1 MRNILSGLLGGRDE
15 EEQSAIRPVHRDAA
29 DSGGL
34 LHDLGGGVLLYEDV
48 FVLGNIAYGRRQP
61 PLSLSLERSAE
72 TSYSEIPSQFDGWD
86 GARSFAGAV
95 PQEHEVFRHCTASMR
110 ATLRQM
116 AHVMRSDSAAA
127 SKSAIATK
135 SAASTNSVTSTKSS
149 NPSILLTGPTGCGKT
164 TLAKTFCYL
173 ANEPCVEITFSGDTA
188 LSDFYQ
194 SVEVVTQ
201 AGSQAH
207 STATVLGP
215 AVDAMLTG
223 KKLLLNEV
231 NIIPQDLLSVFT
243 QALDA
248 RQVVLSGSEW
258 GNVTVPVHPQFGVI
272 ATANPNYTGTLEIGV
287 TWERR
292 FGHGTGNVAMD
303 FLPPAEEAEAIH
315 HELRRVAVLERI
327 EAMPP
332 LEACT
337 AVAAAAAELRSHTE
351 LGGLMRDR
359 VSTRSLVH
367 WLSVCSLTGFP
378 LTAVAVEAILTLA
391 PPEARQ
397 EAAELVE
404 KMLSAVAWPA
414 RTHRRVSGVLLPEI
428 TVPEESVVALASV
441 AQTPLPM
448 AIGEEAERRTGG
460 LENEVYQP
468 LESDSP
474 GKPPALARYECALP
488 DGTRLQLQEPLYTW
502 AGSSMALGLRLRAWD
517 ANGFEITD
525 PVRLESFEAAL
536 GAEFGITVPRPIG
549 NMPSGDVALPC
560 FTRSSWSALRLLEAA
575 LVLDRPV
582 YIKGPPG
589 SGKSALVRTL
599 ARLRQLP
606 LVELTFTG
614 ETSKHD
620 LLVSRRLST
629 GETQWTVQ
637 AFLEAVIKGYLVL
650 INDYNLAYSDV
661 HSLLN
666 SLFDKGRR
674 LTLPDGRTVTAHPRF
689 RLVATGQPEGPGVK
703 PLNEGV
709 ENRFGA
715 ILELAYPSSGEELAV
730 LRSVGQ
736 SLPVPVL
743 RSLVDFV
750 GQCRRWSAGA
760 VPADLEQEAIWQDA
774 VSPEL
779 IAAVAAAG
787 NWSTAELVGV
797 VQGVDDAGVLVER
810 FQEGVLSAATPAAR
824 RVLEA
829 LLLQYN
835 VTVA

>member
-1 MRNILSGLLGGRDE
+1 MRNILSGLLGSRDE
-15 EEQSAIRPVHRDAA
+15 EEIAPTVRSAQRDPA
-29 DSGGL
+29 DSGRP
-34 LHDLGGGVLLYEDV
+34 LHDLGGGVLLYEDA
-48 FVLGNIAYGRRQP
+48 FVLGGETYRRRTP
-61 PLSLSLERSAE
+61 PRALDLERTEDSAHG
-72 TSYSEIPSQFDGWD
+72 EIPSQFDGWD
-86 GARSFAGAV
+86 GARSFASAV
-95 PQEHEVFRHCTASMR
+95 PRQHEVFRHCTASMT

-116 AHVMRSDSAAA
+116 AHVMSTDSASL
-127 SKSAIATK
+127 SKA
-135 SAASTNSVTSTKSS
+135 TSTKQT

-164 TLAKTFCYL
+164 TLAKTFCFL

-207 STATVLGP
+207 STATLLGP

-303 FLPPAEEAEAIH
+303 FLPPAEEAEAVF
-315 HELRRVAVLERI
+315 HELQRVAVLAHVD
-327 EAMPP
+327 AMPP
-332 LEACT
+332 QEACA
-337 AVAAAAAELRSHTE
+337 AVAAAAAELRSHPE
-351 LGGLMRDR
+351 VGGIMRDR

-367 WLSVCSLTGFP
+367 WLSVCSLTGFS
-378 LTAVAVEAILTLA
+378 LAAVARDAILTLA

-397 EAAELVE
+397 EAAEIVE
-404 KMLSAVAWPA
+404 KSLRNVSWPA
-414 RTHRRVSGVLLPEI
+414 RTRRRVSGVLLPEI
-428 TVPEESVVALASV
+428 TVPEESVVPLASISH
-441 AQTPLPM
+441 ASLPLTQGG
-448 AIGEEAERRTGG
+448 ATESRAGG

-468 LESDSP
+468 LADDAP
-474 GKPPALARYECALP
+474 GAQPALARYECTLP
-488 DGTRLQLQEPLYTW
+488 DGTRLLLREPLYSW
-502 AGSSMALGLRLRAWD
+502 AGNPMALGLRLQAWD
-517 ANGFEITD
+517 ANEFEITD
-525 PVRLESFEAAL
+525 PARLDELEATL

-549 NMPSGDVALPC
+549 NLPAADVALPC
-560 FTRSSWSALRLLEAA
+560 VTRSSWAALRLLEAA

-589 SGKSALVRTL
+589 SGKSALVRSL
-599 ARLRQLP
+599 ARLRQAP
-606 LVELTFTG
+606 LVELSFTG

-620 LLVSRRLST
+620 LLVSRRLRT

-637 AFLEAVIKGYLVL
+637 AFLEAIIKGYMVLV
-650 INDYNLAYSDV
+650 NDYNLAYSDV

-674 LTLPDGRTVTAHPRF
+674 LTLPDGRTVTAHPQF

-715 ILELAYPSSGEELAV
+715 ILELAYPAAGEELAI
-730 LRSVGQ
+730 LRSVGR

-743 RSLVDFV
+743 RSVVDFV
-750 GQCRRWSAGA
+750 GQCRRWAAGA

-787 NWSTAELVGV
+787 NWSTAELVAIARNA
-797 VQGVDDAGVLVER
+797 DDGAVLVGR
-810 FQEGVLSAATPAAR
+810 FQEGVLSAATPTAR

-835 VTVA
+835 VTVD

>member
-1 MRNILSGLLGGRDE
+1 M
-15 EEQSAIRPVHRDAA
+15 
-29 DSGGL
+29 
-34 LHDLGGGVLLYEDV
+34 
-48 FVLGNIAYGRRQP
+48 
-61 PLSLSLERSAE
+61 
-72 TSYSEIPSQFDGWD
+72 T
-86 GARSFAGAV
+86 
-95 PQEHEVFRHCTASMR
+95 

-116 AHVMRSDSAAA
+116 AHAMRGGGAPTAQETAGAAWPPTPAAA
-127 SKSAIATK
+127 Q
-135 SAASTNSVTSTKSS
+135 ASTAANASL
-149 NPSILLTGPTGCGKT
+149 LLTGPTGCGKT

-201 AGSQAH
+201 ADSQTH

-272 ATANPNYTGTLEIGV
+272 ATANPDYTGTLEIGA

-292 FGHGTGNVAMD
+292 FGHGTGNIAME
-303 FLPPAEEAEAIH
+303 FLPPAEEAEAVF
-315 HELRRVAVLERI
+315 HELQRVAALERA
-327 EAMPP
+327 EVMPP

-337 AVAAAAAELRSHTE
+337 AVAAAAAELRSHPE
-351 LGGLMRDR
+351 LGGVMRDR
-359 VSTRSLVH
+359 ISTRSLVH
-367 WLSVCSLTGFP
+367 WLSVCALTGFS
-378 LTAVAVEAILTLA
+378 LAAVARDAFLTMA

-397 EAAELVE
+397 EAAALVE
-404 KMLSAVAWPA
+404 KSLGMIAWPA
-414 RTHRRVSGVLLPEI
+414 RTHRRVSGFLLPEI
-428 TVPEESVVALASV
+428 TVPEESVVGLANIDS
-441 AQTPLPM
+441 AELPLT
-448 AIGEEAERRTGG
+448 ADEGAGAAGG
-460 LENEVYQP
+460 LEQEVYQP
-468 LESDSP
+468 LTDA
-474 GKPPALARYECALP
+474 GRGRQPALARYACTLP
-488 DGTRLQLQEPLYTW
+488 DGTRVQLQEPLFTW
-502 AGSSMALGLRLRAWD
+502 GGSPLALGLRLRAWD
-517 ANGFEITD
+517 TNGFEIAD
-525 PVRLESFEAAL
+525 PERLEALEETLSAAY
-536 GAEFGITVPRPIG
+536 GITVPKPIG
-549 NMPSGDVALPC
+549 NVPGSDVALPC
-560 FTRSSWSALRLLEAA
+560 VTRSSWAALRVLEAA

-599 ARLRQLP
+599 ARLRRLP

-629 GETQWTVQ
+629 GETQWAVQ

-650 INDYNLAYSDV
+650 VNDYNLAYSDV

-674 LTLPDGRTVTAHPRF
+674 LTLPDGRTVTAHPGF

-715 ILELAYPSSGEELAV
+715 ILELAYPSPGEELAV
-730 LRSVGQ
+730 LRSVGRG
-736 SLPVPVL
+736 VPAPLL
-743 RSLVDFV
+743 RAAVDFV

-760 VPADLEQEAIWQDA
+760 VPEDLQQEAIWQDA

-787 NWSTAELVGV
+787 NWSTAELVAV
-797 VQGVDDAGVLVER
+797 ARTAQDAADFLTR

-824 RVLEA
+824 RILEA

-835 VTVA
+835 VTVEQA

>member
-1 MRNILSGLLGGRDE
+1 MRNILSGLLGSRSE
-15 EEQSAIRPVHRDAA
+15 EEARTATRARQRDAGDFGA
-29 DSGGL
+29 L
-34 LHDLGGGVLLYEDV
+34 LGDLGGGVLLYEDA
-48 FVLGNIAYGRRQP
+48 FVLGSDAYRRRQP
-61 PLSLSLERSAE
+61 PLALALERGDE
-72 TSYSEIPSQFDGWD
+72 TAYREIQSQFDGWD

-95 PQEHEVFRHCTASMR
+95 PRAREVFRHCTPRMT

-116 AHVMRSDSAAA
+116 AHVLGGASAA
-127 SKSAIATK
+127 
-135 SAASTNSVTSTKSS
+135 
-149 NPSILLTGPTGCGKT
+149 NPSLLLTGPTGCGKT
-164 TLAKTFCYL
+164 TLAKTFCHL

-292 FGHGTGNVAMD
+292 FGRGTGNVALD
-303 FLPPAEEAEAIH
+303 FLPPEEEAEAVY
-315 HELRRVAVLERI
+315 HELRRVAALAQVG
-327 EAMPP
+327 APP
-332 LEACT
+332 PMEACT
-337 AVAAAAAELRSHTE
+337 AAAAVAAELRSHPE
-351 LGGLMRDR
+351 LGGIMRDR
-359 VSTRSLVH
+359 ISTRSLVH
-367 WLSVCSLTGFP
+367 WLSVCGLTGFAMA
-378 LTAVAVEAILTLA
+378 AVARDAILTLA
-391 PPEARQ
+391 PPEARE
-397 EAAELVE
+397 EAAALVG
-404 KMLSAVAWPA
+404 KLLRTVGWPA
-414 RTHRRVSGVLLPEI
+414 RTQRRVSGVLLPEI
-428 TVPEESVVALASV
+428 TVPEESVVALSSLAPAPTPF
-441 AQTPLPM
+441 AQD
-448 AIGEEAERRTGG
+448 EESAQRAGG
-460 LENEVYQP
+460 LEQEVYQP
-468 LESDSP
+468 LDGAES
-474 GKPPALARYECALP
+474 GGQPALARYQCVLP
-488 DGTRLQLQEPLYTW
+488 DGTRLRLEEPLYTW
-502 AGSSMALGLRLRAWD
+502 AGNPMALGLRLRAWD
-517 ANGFEITD
+517 PNGFEIAD
-525 PVRLESFEAAL
+525 PARLEALEAVL
-536 GAEFGITVPRPIG
+536 GAEYGLTVPRPIG
-549 NMPSGDVALPC
+549 NVPAADVALPC
-560 FTRSSWSALRLLEAA
+560 LTRSGWTALRLLEAA
-575 LVLDRPV
+575 LALDRPV
-582 YIKGPPG
+582 YVKGPPG

-599 ARLRQLP
+599 ARLRQIP
-606 LVELTFTG
+606 LVELSFTG

-620 LLVSRRLST
+620 LLVSRRLRT

-637 AFLEAVIKGYLVL
+637 AFLEAVLKGYLVL
-650 INDYNLAYSDV
+650 VNDYNLAYSDV

-674 LTLPDGRTVTAHPRF
+674 ITLPDGRTVTAHPGF

-715 ILELAYPSSGEELAV
+715 ILELAYPSSGEELAI
-730 LRSVGQ
+730 LRSVGRG
-736 SLPVPVL
+736 LPAPTL
-743 RSLVDFV
+743 RAVVDFV
-750 GQCRRWSAGA
+750 GQCRRWAAGA
-760 VPADLEQEAIWQDA
+760 APEDLAQETLWQDA

-787 NWSTAELVGV
+787 NWSTAELVALAREAEDGAAV
-797 VQGVDDAGVLVER
+797 VER
-810 FQEGVLSAATPAAR
+810 FQEGVLSAASPAAR
-824 RVLEA
+824 RILEA

-835 VTVA
+835 VTVE

>member
-1 MRNILSGLLGGRDE
+1 MRNILSGLLGSRDE
-15 EEQSAIRPVHRDAA
+15 EGVAPAVRPARRDPA
-29 DSGGL
+29 DSGRL
-34 LHDLGGGVLLYEDV
+34 LHDLGGGVLLYEDA
-48 FVLGNIAYGRRQP
+48 FVLGGATYRRRQP
-61 PLSLSLERSAE
+61 PLALDLERSEE
-72 TSYSEIPSQFDGWD
+72 TAHSEIASQFDGWD
-86 GARSFAGAV
+86 GARSFASAI
-95 PQEHEVFRHCTASMR
+95 PQEHEVFQHCTPRMA
-110 ATLRQM
+110 ATLSQM
-116 AHVMRSDSAAA
+116 AHVLRADSA
-127 SKSAIATK
+127 
-135 SAASTNSVTSTKSS
+135 NS
-149 NPSILLTGPTGCGKT
+149 SILLTGPTGCGKT
-164 TLAKTFCYL
+164 TLAKTFCFL
-173 ANEPCVEITFSGDTA
+173 AGEPCVEITFSGDTA

-194 SVEVVTQ
+194 SVEVVTPD
-201 AGSQAH
+201 GSQAH

-303 FLPPAEEAEAIH
+303 FLPPAEEAEAVY
-315 HELRRVAVLERI
+315 HELQRVPVLKRI

-332 LEACT
+332 MEACT
-337 AVAAAAAELRSHTE
+337 AVATAAAELRSHAE
-351 LGGLMRDR
+351 LGGIMRDR

-367 WLSVCSLTGFP
+367 WLSVCSLTGFS
-378 LTAVAVEAILTLA
+378 LASVARDAILTLA

-397 EAAELVE
+397 EAGELVE
-404 KMLSAVAWPA
+404 KLLRGVTWPA
-414 RTHRRVSGVLLPEI
+414 RTHRRVSGVLLPEV

-441 AQTPLPM
+441 TQAHLPLAQN
-448 AIGEEAERRTGG
+448 AEDAYGTGG

-468 LESDSP
+468 LDGDAS
-474 GKPPALARYECALP
+474 GRQPALARYQCTLP

-502 AGSSMALGLRLRAWD
+502 AGNAMALGLRLRAWEP
-517 ANGFEITD
+517 NGVEISD
-525 PVRLESFEAAL
+525 PDRLQEFEAVL
-536 GAEFGITVPRPIG
+536 GAEYGITVPRPIG
-549 NMPSGDVALPC
+549 NIPGGDVALPC

-582 YIKGPPG
+582 YLKGPSG

-599 ARLRQLP
+599 ARQRQLP
-606 LVELTFTG
+606 LVELSFTG

-620 LLVSRRLST
+620 LLVSRRLRT

-650 INDYNLAYSDV
+650 VNDYNLAYSDV

-715 ILELAYPSSGEELAV
+715 ILELTYPSSGEELAI
-730 LRSVGQ
+730 LRSVGRG
-736 SLPVPVL
+736 LPDPAL
-743 RSLVDFV
+743 RAIVDFV
-750 GQCRRWSAGA
+750 GQCRRWAAGA

-787 NWSTAELVGV
+787 NWSTAELVAV
-797 VQGVDDAGVLVER
+797 AQGADDADTLVER
-810 FQEGVLSAATPAAR
+810 FQEGVLSAAGPAAR
-824 RVLEA
+824 RILEV
-829 LLLQYN
+829 LLLQYS
-835 VTVA
+835 VTTE

>member
-1 MRNILSGLLGGRDE
+1 MLVPRVDGAQASASRWKGKYGRMRNILSGLLGSRH
-15 EEQSAIRPVHRDAA
+15 EEQEQPAVGPVQRDRAG
-29 DSGGL
+29 SGKL
-34 LHDLGGGVLLYEDV
+34 LHDLGGGVLLYEHA
-48 FVLGNIAYGRRQP
+48 FALGEVSFQRRQP
-61 PLSLSLERSAE
+61 PLSLDLEHSEA
-72 TSYSEIPSQFDGWD
+72 TTHSEIPSQFDGWD
-86 GARSFAGAV
+86 GARTFGGAI
-95 PQEHEVFRHCTASMR
+95 PREHEVFRHCTPRMT

-116 AHVMRSDSAAA
+116 AHVMRGNAA
-127 SKSAIATK
+127 
-135 SAASTNSVTSTKSS
+135 NS
-149 NPSILLTGPTGCGKT
+149 SILLTGPTGCGKT
-164 TLAKTFCYL
+164 TLAKTFCFL
-173 ANEPCVEITFSGDTA
+173 AGEPCVEITFSGDTA

-194 SVEVVTQ
+194 SVEVVTPD
-201 AGSQAH
+201 GSLAH

-303 FLPPAEEAEAIH
+303 FLPPEEEAEAVF
-315 HELRRVAVLERI
+315 HELRRVPVLERV

-332 LEACT
+332 MEACT
-337 AVAAAAAELRSHTE
+337 AVAAVAAELRSHPE
-351 LGGLMRDR
+351 IGGIMRDR

-367 WLSVCSLTGFP
+367 WLSVCSLTGFS
-378 LTAVAVEAILTLA
+378 LAAVAMDAILTLA
-391 PPEARQ
+391 PPEARV
-397 EAAELVE
+397 EAGELVA
-404 KMLSAVAWPA
+404 KVLRAVTWPA

-428 TVPEESVVALASV
+428 TVPEQSVVALGSV
-441 AQTPLPM
+441 AQTHLPL
-448 AIGEEAERRTGG
+448 ALGEETVSRTGG

-468 LESDSP
+468 LETDSS
-474 GKPPALARYECALP
+474 GRQPALTRYQCTLP
-488 DGTRLQLQEPLYTW
+488 DGTQLQLQEPLYTW
-502 AGSSMALGLRLRAWD
+502 AGSPMALGLRLRAWD
-517 ANGFEITD
+517 ASGLEISD
-525 PVRLESFEAAL
+525 VARLEELETAL
-536 GAEFGITVPRPIG
+536 RAQYGITVPRPIG
-549 NMPSGDVALPC
+549 NIPAGDVVLPC
-560 FTRSSWSALRLLEAA
+560 VTRSSWSALRLLEAA

-599 ARLRQLP
+599 ARQRQLP

-620 LLVSRRLST
+620 LLVSRRLRT

-650 INDYNLAYSDV
+650 VNDYNLAYSDV

-674 LTLPDGRTVTAHPRF
+674 LTLPDGRTVTAHPGF

-715 ILELAYPSSGEELAV
+715 ILELTYPSSGEELAV
-730 LRSVGQ
+730 LRSVGRG
-736 SLPVPVL
+736 LPDPTL
-743 RSLVDFV
+743 RAVVDFV
-750 GQCRRWSAGA
+750 GQCRRWAAGA

-787 NWSTAELVGV
+787 NWSTAELVAV
-797 VQGVDDAGVLVER
+797 VRNADDAGVLVER

-829 LLLQYN
+829 LLLQFS
-835 VTVA
+835 VAIE

>member
-1 MRNILSGLLGGRDE
+1 MRNILSGLLGGRQE
-15 EEQSAIRPVHRDAA
+15 EDGRSPVPPARPDAGAAGRDA
-29 DSGGL
+29 GRGQL
-34 LHDLGGGVLLYEDV
+34 LADLGGGVKLYEGA
-48 FVLGNIAYGRRQP
+48 FALGAETYARRLP
-61 PLSLSLERSAE
+61 PRSLSLERRE
-72 TSYSEIPSQFDGWD
+72 GTEHGDVPSQFDGWD
-86 GARSFAGAV
+86 GIRSFANTI
-95 PQEHEVFRHCTASMR
+95 PQEHEVFRHCTPSMT

-116 AHVMRSDSAAA
+116 AHVMGSDFDSATRATP
-127 SKSAIATK
+127 AIQ
-135 SAASTNSVTSTKSS
+135 ST

-173 ANEPCVEITFSGDTA
+173 AHEPCVEITFSGDTA

-194 SVEVVTQ
+194 SVEVVTPT
-201 AGSQAH
+201 GGQAH

-243 QALDA
+243 QALDS

-303 FLPPAEEAEAIH
+303 FLPAEEEAEAIFY
-315 HELRRVAVLERI
+315 EMQRVQVVERI

-332 LEACT
+332 MEACT
-337 AVAAAAAELRSHTE
+337 AVATVAAALRSHEE
-351 LGGLMRDR
+351 LGGIMRDR

-367 WLSVCSLTGFP
+367 WLSVCSLTGFT
-378 LTAVAVEAILTLA
+378 LASVARDAILTLA
-391 PPEARQ
+391 PSEARQ
-397 EAAELVE
+397 EAGELIE
-404 KMLSAVAWPA
+404 KLLRGVTWPA
-414 RTHRRVSGVLLPEI
+414 RTHRRVSGVLLPEV

-441 AQTPLPM
+441 PHTHLPL
-448 AIGEEAERRTGG
+448 AREDEEPGRLGSLAS
-460 LENEVYQP
+460 EVYQP
-468 LESDSP
+468 LD
-474 GKPPALARYECALP
+474 GDTAGRQPALTRYQCALP

-502 AGSSMALGLRLRAWD
+502 AGNAMALGLRLRAWD
-517 ANGFEITD
+517 PSGSEIAD
-525 PVRLESFEAAL
+525 PARLEELEAVL
-536 GAEFGITVPRPIG
+536 SAEYGITVPRPIG
-549 NMPSGDVALPC
+549 IIPAGEAALPC
-560 FTRSSWSALRLLEAA
+560 FTRSSWSAQRLLEAA

-599 ARLRQLP
+599 ARQRQLP
-606 LVELTFTG
+606 LVELSFTG

-620 LLVSRRLST
+620 LLVSRRLRT

-650 INDYNLAYSDV
+650 VNDYNLAYSDV

-715 ILELAYPSSGEELAV
+715 ILELAYPSSGEELAI
-730 LRSVGQ
+730 LRSVGRG
-736 SLPVPVL
+736 LPDPAL
-743 RSLVDFV
+743 RAIVDFV
-750 GQCRRWSAGA
+750 GQCRRWAAGA

-787 NWSTAELVGV
+787 NWSTAELVAIAR
-797 VQGVDDAGVLVER
+797 DAGDAHTLVER

-824 RVLEA
+824 RVLEV

-835 VTVA
+835 VSTD

>member
-1 MRNILSGLLGGRDE
+1 MRNILSGLLGSRDE
-15 EEQSAIRPVHRDAA
+15 EEIAPTVRSAQRDPA
-29 DSGGL
+29 DSGRP
-34 LHDLGGGVLLYEDV
+34 LHDLGGGVLLYEDA
-48 FVLGNIAYGRRQP
+48 FVLGGETYRRRTP
-61 PLSLSLERSAE
+61 PRSLDLERTEDSAHG
-72 TSYSEIPSQFDGWD
+72 EIPSQFDGWD
-86 GARSFAGAV
+86 GARSFASAV
-95 PQEHEVFRHCTASMR
+95 PRQHEVFRYCTASMT

-116 AHVMRSDSAAA
+116 AHVMSTDSASL
-127 SKSAIATK
+127 SKA
-135 SAASTNSVTSTKSS
+135 TSTKQT

-164 TLAKTFCYL
+164 TLAKTFCFL

-207 STATVLGP
+207 STATLLGP

-303 FLPPAEEAEAIH
+303 FLPPAEEAEAVF
-315 HELRRVAVLERI
+315 HELQRVAVLAHVD
-327 EAMPP
+327 AMPP
-332 LEACT
+332 QEACA
-337 AVAAAAAELRSHTE
+337 AVAAAAAELRSHPE
-351 LGGLMRDR
+351 VGGIMRDR

-367 WLSVCSLTGFP
+367 WLSVCSLTGFS
-378 LTAVAVEAILTLA
+378 LAAVARDAILTLA

-397 EAAELVE
+397 EAAEIVE
-404 KMLSAVAWPA
+404 KSLRNVFWPA
-414 RTHRRVSGVLLPEI
+414 RTRRRVSGVLLPEI
-428 TVPEESVVALASV
+428 TVPEESVVPLASIAHASLPL
-441 AQTPLPM
+441 AQGG
-448 AIGEEAERRTGG
+448 AAESRAGG

-468 LESDSP
+468 LADDAP
-474 GKPPALARYECALP
+474 GTQPALARYECTLP
-488 DGTRLQLQEPLYTW
+488 DGTRLLLREPLYSW
-502 AGSSMALGLRLRAWD
+502 AGNPMALGLRLHAWD

-525 PVRLESFEAAL
+525 PARLDELEATL

-549 NMPSGDVALPC
+549 SLPAAEVALPC
-560 FTRSSWSALRLLEAA
+560 VTRSSWAALRLLEAA

-589 SGKSALVRTL
+589 SGKSALVRSL
-599 ARLRQLP
+599 ARLRQAP
-606 LVELTFTG
+606 LVELSFTG

-620 LLVSRRLST
+620 LLVSRRLRT

-637 AFLEAVIKGYLVL
+637 AFLEAIIKGYMVLV
-650 INDYNLAYSDV
+650 NDYNLAYSDV

-674 LTLPDGRTVTAHPRF
+674 LTLPDGRTVTAHPQF

-715 ILELAYPSSGEELAV
+715 ILELAYPAAGEELAI
-730 LRSVGQ
+730 LRSVGR

-743 RSLVDFV
+743 RSVVDFV
-750 GQCRRWSAGA
+750 GQCRRWAAGA

-787 NWSTAELVGV
+787 NWSTAELVAIARNA
-797 VQGVDDAGVLVER
+797 DDGAVLVGR
-810 FQEGVLSAATPAAR
+810 FQEGVLSAATPTAR

-835 VTVA
+835 VTVD

>member
-1 MRNILSGLLGGRDE
+1 MRNILSGLLGSRDE
-15 EEQSAIRPVHRDAA
+15 EEIEPAVRSTQRDPS
-29 DSGGL
+29 DSGRP
-34 LHDLGGGVLLYEDV
+34 LHDLGGGVLLFEDA
-48 FVLGNIAYGRRQP
+48 FALGNETYRRRMP
-61 PLSLSLERSAE
+61 PLSLALGRTEDSAHD
-72 TSYSEIPSQFDGWD
+72 EIPSQFDGWD
-86 GARSFAGAV
+86 GARSFASAV
-95 PQEHEVFRHCTASMR
+95 PREHEVFRYCTASMT

-116 AHVMRSDSAAA
+116 AHVMSTDSA
-127 SKSAIATK
+127 SSSQTV
-135 SAASTNSVTSTKSS
+135 ASTKQA

-164 TLAKTFCYL
+164 TLAKTFCFL

-207 STATVLGP
+207 STATLLGP

-303 FLPPAEEAEAIH
+303 FLPPAEEAEAVF
-315 HELRRVAVLERI
+315 HELQRVAVLEQVD
-327 EAMPP
+327 AMPP
-332 LEACT
+332 QEACA
-337 AVAAAAAELRSHTE
+337 AVAAAAAELRSHPE
-351 LGGLMRDR
+351 VGGIMRDR

-367 WLSVCSLTGFP
+367 WLSVCSLTGFN
-378 LTAVAVEAILTLA
+378 LAAVARDAILTLA

-397 EAAELVE
+397 EAAEIVE
-404 KMLSAVAWPA
+404 KSLRDVSWPA
-414 RTHRRVSGVLLPEI
+414 RTRRRVSGVLLPEV
-428 TVPEESVVALASV
+428 TVPEESVVPLASIV
-441 AQTPLPM
+441 HNSLPLAQDG
-448 AIGEEAERRTGG
+448 AAESRAGG

-468 LESDSP
+468 LADDAP
-474 GKPPALARYECALP
+474 GAQPALARYDCTLP
-488 DGTRLQLQEPLYTW
+488 DGTRLLLREPLYSW
-502 AGSSMALGLRLRAWD
+502 AGNPMALGLRLQAWD

-525 PVRLESFEAAL
+525 PARLDELEATL

-549 NMPSGDVALPC
+549 NLPAADVALPC
-560 FTRSSWSALRLLEAA
+560 FTRSSWTALRLLEAA

-589 SGKSALVRTL
+589 SGKSALVRSL

-606 LVELTFTG
+606 LVELSFTG

-620 LLVSRRLST
+620 LLVSRRLRT

-637 AFLEAVIKGYLVL
+637 AFLEAIIKGYMVLV
-650 INDYNLAYSDV
+650 NDYNLAYSDV

-674 LTLPDGRTVTAHPRF
+674 LTLPDGRTVTAHPQF
-689 RLVATGQPEGPGVK
+689 RLIATGQPEGPGVK

-715 ILELAYPSSGEELAV
+715 ILELAYPAPGEELAI
-730 LRSVGQ
+730 LRSVGR
-736 SLPVPVL
+736 SLPAPAL
-743 RSLVDFV
+743 RSVVDFV
-750 GQCRRWSAGA
+750 GQCRRWAAGA

-787 NWSTAELVGV
+787 NWSTAELVAIA
-797 VQGVDDAGVLVER
+797 QNADDGPGLVGR
-810 FQEGVLSAATPAAR
+810 FQEGVLSAATPTAR

-835 VTVA
+835 VTAE

>member
-1 MRNILSGLLGGRDE
+1 MRNILSGLLGSSE
-15 EEQSAIRPVHRDAA
+15 EEEAQPAVGTLQRDST
-29 DSGGL
+29 DSGKL
-34 LHDLGGGVLLYEDV
+34 LHDLGAGVLLHEHAFAIRDV
-48 FVLGNIAYGRRQP
+48 TFRRRQP
-61 PLSLSLERSAE
+61 PLSLALERTDESA
-72 TSYSEIPSQFDGWD
+72 YGEIPSQFDGWD

-95 PQEHEVFRHCTASMR
+95 PPEREIFRHCTPTMA

-116 AHVMRSDSAAA
+116 AHVLGGAFAAPA
-127 SKSAIATK
+127 KSA
-135 SAASTNSVTSTKSS
+135 

-164 TLAKTFCYL
+164 TLAKTYCYL

-303 FLPPAEEAEAIH
+303 FLPPEEESEAIQ
-315 HELRRVAVLERI
+315 HELRRLSVLERI
-327 EAMPP
+327 QALPP
-332 LEACT
+332 PEACA
-337 AVAAAAAELRSHTE
+337 AVAAAAAELRNHPE
-351 LGGLMRDR
+351 LGGIMRDR

-367 WLSVCSLTGFP
+367 WLSVCSLTGFS
-378 LTAVAVEAILTLA
+378 LANVANEAILTLA

-397 EAAELVE
+397 EAAEIVG
-404 KMLSAVAWPA
+404 KMLNAVTWPA
-414 RTHRRVSGVLLPEI
+414 RTHRRVSGVLVPEV
-428 TVPEESVVALASV
+428 TVPEESVVALAGVSHAHLPL
-441 AQTPLPM
+441 AQ
-448 AIGEEAERRTGG
+448 GDEAAGRTGG
-460 LENEVYQP
+460 LESEVYQP
-468 LESDSP
+468 LETEIP
-474 GKPPALARYECALP
+474 GPQPALTRYEGTLP
-488 DGTRLQLQEPLYTW
+488 DGTRLELQEPLYTW
-502 AGSSMALGLRLRAWD
+502 AGHPMALGLRLKAWD
-517 ANGFEITD
+517 AAGYEITD
-525 PVRLESFEAAL
+525 PARLDALESAL
-536 GAEFGITVPRPIG
+536 GSEFGITVPRPIG
-549 NMPSGDVALPC
+549 NIPRSEVALPC
-560 FTRSSWSALRLLEAA
+560 FTRSTWSALRMLESA

-599 ARLRQLP
+599 ARIREIP
-606 LVELTFTG
+606 LVELSFTG
-614 ETSKHD
+614 ETSKHE

-650 INDYNLAYSDV
+650 VNDYNLAYSDV

-715 ILELAYPSSGEELAV
+715 ILELTYPSSGEELAI

-736 SLPVPVL
+736 NLPNPLL
-743 RSLVDFV
+743 RAVVDFV
-750 GQCRRWSAGA
+750 GQCRRWAAGA

-787 NWSTAELVGV
+787 NWSTAELVAVARGA
-797 VQGVDDAGVLVER
+797 DSAGALVER
-810 FQEGVLSAATPAAR
+810 FQEGVLSAASPAAR

-835 VTVA
+835 VSLEPA

>member
-15 EEQSAIRPVHRDAA
+15 EETQPA
-29 DSGGL
+29 DRSIQRADGDLGRL
-34 LHDLGGGVLLYEDV
+34 LHDLGGGVRLFEHAFALGDDV
-48 FVLGNIAYGRRQP
+48 YHRRQA
-61 PLSLSLERSAE
+61 PLSLALERSEESAY
-72 TSYSEIPSQFDGWD
+72 TKIPSQFDGWD
-86 GARSFAGAV
+86 GARSFASAV
-95 PQEHEVFRHCTASMR
+95 PRQHEVFRHCTASMT
-110 ATLRQM
+110 ATLKQM
-116 AHVMRSDSAAA
+116 AHAMRTDSA
-127 SKSAIATK
+127 
-135 SAASTNSVTSTKSS
+135 

-164 TLAKTFCYL
+164 TLAKTFCHL

-201 AGSQAH
+201 EGSQAH

-303 FLPPAEEAEAIH
+303 FLPPEEEAEAVF
-315 HELRRVAVLERI
+315 HELRRVAVLAHV

-332 LEACT
+332 LETCT
-337 AVAAAAAELRSHTE
+337 AVAAVAAELRSHPE
-351 LGGLMRDR
+351 LGGIMRDR

-367 WLSVCSLTGFP
+367 WLSVCSLTGFS
-378 LTAVAVEAILTLA
+378 LTAVAQDAILTLA

-397 EAAELVE
+397 EAADLVQN
-404 KMLSAVAWPA
+404 MLRAVTWPA
-414 RTHRRVSGVLLPEI
+414 RTHRRVSGVLAPEI
-428 TVPEESVVALASV
+428 TVPEESVVELASV
-441 AQTPLPM
+441 AQTRLPL
-448 AIGEEAERRTGG
+448 AQGDETVVRASG
-460 LENEVYQP
+460 LEREVYQP
-468 LESDSP
+468 LQEDAD
-474 GKPPALARYECALP
+474 GRHPALMRYQCTLP
-488 DGTRLQLQEPLYTW
+488 DGTRLELHEPLFTW
-502 AGSSMALGLRLRAWD
+502 AGNSMALGLRLRAWD
-517 ANGFEITD
+517 ASGYEITD
-525 PVRLESFEAAL
+525 PARLEEFETAL
-536 GAEFGITVPRPIG
+536 GAQYGITVPRPIG
-549 NMPSGDVALPC
+549 NIPVADVALPC
-560 FTRSSWSALRLLEAA
+560 VTRSSWSALRLLEAA

-582 YIKGPPG
+582 YLKGPPG

-599 ARLRQLP
+599 ARLRQVP
-606 LVELTFTG
+606 LVELSFTG

-620 LLVSRRLST
+620 LLVSRRLRT

-637 AFLEAVIKGYLVL
+637 AFLEAVLKGYLVL
-650 INDYNLAYSDV
+650 VNDYNLAYSDV

-674 LTLPDGRTVTAHPRF
+674 ITLPDGRTVTAHPRF

-715 ILELAYPSSGEELAV
+715 ILELAYPSSGEELAI
-730 LRSVGQ
+730 LRSVGRG
-736 SLPVPVL
+736 LPVPLL
-743 RSLVDFV
+743 RAVVDFV
-750 GQCRRWSAGA
+750 GQCRRWAAGA

-787 NWSTAELVGV
+787 NWSTAELVRVAQNAGDAATL
-797 VQGVDDAGVLVER
+797 VDR

-824 RVLEA
+824 RILEA

-835 VTVA
+835 VTIEQA

>member
-1 MRNILSGLLGGRDE
+1 MRNILSGLLGSRSE
-15 EEQSAIRPVHRDAA
+15 EEAQPATRARQRDADDFGA
-29 DSGGL
+29 L
-34 LHDLGGGVLLYEDV
+34 LRDLGGGVLLYEDA
-48 FVLGNIAYGRRQP
+48 FVLGSDTYRRRQP
-61 PLSLSLERSAE
+61 PLPLPLAHVDE
-72 TSYSEIPSQFDGWD
+72 TAYSEIQSQFDGWD

-95 PQEHEVFRHCTASMR
+95 PHEREVFRHCTPRMT

-116 AHVMRSDSAAA
+116 AYVLGSAGAA
-127 SKSAIATK
+127 E
-135 SAASTNSVTSTKSS
+135 AA
-149 NPSILLTGPTGCGKT
+149 NPSLLLTGPTGCGKT

-201 AGSQAH
+201 AGSQGH

-292 FGHGTGNVAMD
+292 FGRGTGNVAMD
-303 FLPPAEEAEAIH
+303 FLPPEEEAEAVH
-315 HELRRVAVLERI
+315 YELQSVPALAQVVA
-327 EAMPP
+327 PP
-332 LEACT
+332 PMEACT
-337 AVAAAAAELRSHTE
+337 AAAAVAAELRSHPE
-351 LGGLMRDR
+351 LGSIMRDR

-367 WLSVCSLTGFP
+367 WLSVCGLTGFP
-378 LTAVAVEAILTLA
+378 LAAVARDAILTLA

-404 KMLSAVAWPA
+404 KLLSTVGWPA
-414 RTHRRVSGVLLPEI
+414 RAQRRVTGVLLPEI
-428 TVPEESVVALASV
+428 TAPEESVVALSSLTTSPIPFAQNEETAHSAS
-441 AQTPLPM
+441 
-448 AIGEEAERRTGG
+448 G
-460 LENEVYQP
+460 LEEEVYQP
-468 LESDSP
+468 LP
-474 GKPPALARYECALP
+474 GHAPGEQPALTRYRCELP
-488 DGTRLQLQEPLYTW
+488 DGTRLRLEEPLYTW
-502 AGSSMALGLRLRAWD
+502 AGNPMALGLRLRAWD
-517 ANGFEITD
+517 PNGFEIAD
-525 PVRLESFEAAL
+525 PARLEALESVL
-536 GAEFGITVPRPIG
+536 GAEYGLTVPRPIG
-549 NMPSGDVALPC
+549 NVPAADVALPC
-560 FTRSSWSALRLLEAA
+560 LTRSGWTALRLLEAA
-575 LVLDRPV
+575 LALDRPV
-582 YIKGPPG
+582 YVKGPPG

-599 ARLRQLP
+599 ARLRQTP
-606 LVELTFTG
+606 LVELSFTG

-620 LLVSRRLST
+620 LLVSRRLRT

-637 AFLEAVIKGYLVL
+637 AFLEAVLKGYLVL
-650 INDYNLAYSDV
+650 VNDYNLAYSDV

-674 LTLPDGRTVTAHPRF
+674 ITLPDGRTVTAHPGF

-715 ILELAYPSSGEELAV
+715 ILELAYPSSGEELAI
-730 LRSVGQ
+730 LRSVGRG
-736 SLPVPVL
+736 LPVPTL
-743 RSLVDFV
+743 RAVVDFV
-750 GQCRRWSAGA
+750 GQCRRWAAGA
-760 VPADLEQEAIWQDA
+760 APDDPAQEALWQDT

-787 NWSTAELVGV
+787 NWSTAELVALARDA
-797 VQGVDDAGVLVER
+797 DDAAMVVER
-810 FQEGVLSAATPAAR
+810 FQLGVLSAATPAAR
-824 RVLEA
+824 RILEA

-835 VTVA
+835 VTIE

>member
-15 EEQSAIRPVHRDAA
+15 DEITPAERPVKRDPT
-29 DSGGL
+29 DSGRL
-34 LHDLGGGVLLYEDV
+34 LRDLGGGVMLHEYV
-48 FVLGNIAYGRRQP
+48 FALGNDVHPRRQP
-61 PLSLSLERSAE
+61 PLSLELERSEE
-72 TSYSEIPSQFDGWD
+72 TAYGEVPSQFDGWD
-86 GARSFAGAV
+86 GARRFAGAV
-95 PQEHEVFRHCTASMR
+95 PQEREVFRHCTPSMT

-116 AHVMRSDSAAA
+116 AHVMRADSA
-127 SKSAIATK
+127 
-135 SAASTNSVTSTKSS
+135 

-215 AVDAMLTG
+215 AVDAMLAG

-248 RQVVLSGSEW
+248 RQVALSGSEW

-292 FGHGTGNVAMD
+292 FGHGTGNVALD
-303 FLPPAEEAEAIH
+303 FLPPEEEAEAVF
-315 HELRRVAVLERI
+315 HELRRVAVLEQVG
-327 EAMPP
+327 AMPP
-332 LEACT
+332 PEAC
-337 AVAAAAAELRSHTE
+337 AAVAEVAAALRSHPE
-351 LGGLMRDR
+351 LGGIMRDR

-367 WLSVCSLTGFP
+367 WLSVCGLTGFP
-378 LTAVAVEAILTLA
+378 LASVAQDAILTLA

-397 EAAELVE
+397 EAAALVE
-404 KMLSAVAWPA
+404 KMLRAVSWPA
-414 RTHRRVSGVLLPEI
+414 RTRRRVSGVLLPEI
-428 TVPEESVVALASV
+428 TAPEESVVDMASI
-441 AQTPLPM
+441 AQTALPL
-448 AIGEEAERRTGG
+448 AATDEAAGSAGG
-460 LENEVYQP
+460 LENEIYQP
-468 LESDSP
+468 MAD
-474 GKPPALARYECALP
+474 GAAGRQPALARYQCTLP
-488 DGTRLQLQEPLYTW
+488 DGTRLALREPLYTW
-502 AGSSMALGLRLRAWD
+502 AGNPMALGLRLQAWD
-517 ANGFEITD
+517 ANGYEITD
-525 PVRLESFEAAL
+525 PARLEALEAAL
-536 GAEFGITVPRPIG
+536 GAHYGITAPRPIG
-549 NMPSGDVALPC
+549 NVPAADVALPC
-560 FTRSSWSALRLLEAA
+560 LTRSSWSALRLLEAA

-582 YIKGPPG
+582 YVKGPPG

-599 ARLRQLP
+599 ARLRQTP
-606 LVELTFTG
+606 LVELSFTG

-620 LLVSRRLST
+620 LLVSRRLRT

-637 AFLEAVIKGYLVL
+637 AFLEAVLKGYVALV
-650 INDYNLAYSDV
+650 NDYNLAYSDV

-715 ILELAYPSSGEELAV
+715 ILELAYPSSGEELAI
-730 LRSVGQ
+730 LRSVGRG
-736 SLPVPVL
+736 VPAPLL
-743 RSLVDFV
+743 RAVVDFV
-750 GQCRRWSAGA
+750 GQCRRWAAGA

-787 NWSTAELVGV
+787 NWSTAELVALARDA
-797 VQGVDDAGVLVER
+797 DDGKAVVER

-835 VTVA
+835 VTIE

>member
-15 EEQSAIRPVHRDAA
+15 DDVTLAERPAQRDPA
-29 DSGGL
+29 DAGAL
-34 LHDLGGGVLLYEDV
+34 LRDLGGGVLLYEHA
-48 FVLGNIAYGRRQP
+48 FVLGAETYRRRQP
-61 PLSLSLERSAE
+61 PLSLALERGDE
-72 TSYSEIPSQFDGWD
+72 TAYADVPSQFDGWD

-95 PQEHEVFRHCTASMR
+95 PREGEVFRHCTPRMT

-116 AHVMRSDSAAA
+116 AHVLRGASA
-127 SKSAIATK
+127 
-135 SAASTNSVTSTKSS
+135 
-149 NPSILLTGPTGCGKT
+149 NPSLLLTGPTGCGKT

-248 RQVVLSGSEW
+248 RQVTLSGSEW

-303 FLPPAEEAEAIH
+303 FLPPEEEAEAVG
-315 HELRRVAVLERI
+315 HELRRVAAVAQVGAL
-327 EAMPP
+327 PP
-332 LEACT
+332 GEACA
-337 AVAAAAAELRSHTE
+337 AVAAAAAELRSHPE
-351 LGGLMRDR
+351 LGSIMRDR

-367 WLSVCSLTGFP
+367 WLSVCALTGFA
-378 LTAVAVEAILTLA
+378 LAAVARDAVLTLA

-397 EAAELVE
+397 EAADLIE
-404 KMLSAVAWPA
+404 KTLRGVAWPA
-414 RTHRRVSGVLLPEI
+414 RAQRRVSGVLLPEI
-428 TVPEESVVALASV
+428 TVPEESVVPLASV
-441 AQTPLPM
+441 AEARLPF
-448 AIGEEAERRTGG
+448 APPDAGAGRDGG
-460 LENEVYQP
+460 LEHEVYQP
-468 LESDSP
+468 LEAGAP
-474 GKPPALARYECALP
+474 GAQPALARYQCTLP
-488 DGTRLQLQEPLYTW
+488 DGTSLELREPLYTW
-502 AGSSMALGLRLRAWD
+502 AGNPMALGLRLRAWD
-517 ANGFEITD
+517 PNGIEITE
-525 PVRLESFEAAL
+525 PARLEALEAAL
-536 GAEFGITVPRPIG
+536 GDTYGVTVPRPIG
-549 NMPSGDVALPC
+549 NIPSAAAALPC
-560 FTRSSWSALRLLEAA
+560 LTRPAWTALRLLEAA
-575 LVLDRPV
+575 LSLDRPV

-589 SGKSALVRTL
+589 SGKSALARTL
-599 ARLRQLP
+599 ARLRQTP
-606 LVELTFTG
+606 LVELSFTG

-620 LLVSRRLST
+620 LLVSRRLRT

-637 AFLEAVIKGYLVL
+637 AFLEAVLKGYLLLV
-650 INDYNLAYSDV
+650 NDYNLAYSDV

-674 LTLPDGRTVTAHPRF
+674 VTLPDGRTVTAHPGF

-715 ILELAYPSSGEELAV
+715 ILELAYPSAGEELAI
-730 LRSVGQ
+730 LGSVGRG
-736 SLPVPVL
+736 VPAPTL
-743 RSLVDFV
+743 RAVVDFV
-750 GQCRRWSAGA
+750 GQCRRWAAGMA
-760 VPADLEQEAIWQDA
+760 PADVEQEAIWQDA

-779 IAAVAAAG
+779 IASVAAAG
-787 NWSTAELVGV
+787 NWSTAELVALARDA
-797 VQGVDDAGVLVER
+797 DDGAALVER
-810 FQEGVLSAATPAAR
+810 FQEGVLSAAAPATR
-824 RVLEA
+824 RILEA

-835 VTVA
+835 VTTETP

>member
-1 MRNILSGLLGGRDE
+1 MRNILSGLLGSRSE
-15 EEQSAIRPVHRDAA
+15 EETQPATRARQRDAGDFGA
-29 DSGGL
+29 L
-34 LHDLGGGVLLYEDV
+34 LRDLGGGVLLYEDA
-48 FVLGNIAYGRRQP
+48 FVLGSDAYRRRQP
-61 PLSLSLERSAE
+61 PLSLALERGDE
-72 TSYSEIPSQFDGWD
+72 TAYREIQSQFDGWD

-95 PQEHEVFRHCTASMR
+95 PQEHEVFRHCTPRMA

-116 AHVMRSDSAAA
+116 AHVLGGASAA
-127 SKSAIATK
+127 
-135 SAASTNSVTSTKSS
+135 
-149 NPSILLTGPTGCGKT
+149 NPSLLLTGPTGCGKT

-201 AGSQAH
+201 AGSQSH

-223 KKLLLNEV
+223 KKLLLNEL

-292 FGHGTGNVAMD
+292 FGRGAGNVALD
-303 FLPPAEEAEAIH
+303 FLPPEEEAEAVY
-315 HELRRVAVLERI
+315 HELRRVPVL
-327 EAMPP
+327 AQVGAPP
-332 LEACT
+332 PMEACT
-337 AVAAAAAELRSHTE
+337 AAAAVAAALRSHPE
-351 LGGLMRDR
+351 LGGIMRDR

-367 WLSVCSLTGFP
+367 WLSVCGLTGFAMA
-378 LTAVAVEAILTLA
+378 AVARDAILTLA
-391 PPEARQ
+391 PPEARE

-404 KMLSAVAWPA
+404 KPLRAVAWPA
-414 RTHRRVSGVLLPEI
+414 RARRRVSGVLAPEI
-428 TVPEESVVALASV
+428 TVPEESVVALSSIAPAPTPFARDEDA
-441 AQTPLPM
+441 AQR
-448 AIGEEAERRTGG
+448 AGG
-460 LENEVYQP
+460 LEQEVYQP
-468 LESDSP
+468 LP
-474 GKPPALARYECALP
+474 GDAPDAQPALARYQCALP
-488 DGTRLQLQEPLYTW
+488 DGTRLRLEEPLYTW
-502 AGSSMALGLRLRAWD
+502 AGGPMALGLRLRAWD
-517 ANGFEITD
+517 PNGVEIAE
-525 PVRLESFEAAL
+525 PARLAAL
-536 GAEFGITVPRPIG
+536 EAILGSEYGVTVPRPIG
-549 NMPSGDVALPC
+549 NVPSAGAALPC
-560 FTRSSWSALRLLEAA
+560 LTRTGWTALRLLEAA
-575 LVLDRPV
+575 LALDRPV
-582 YIKGPPG
+582 YVKGPPG

-599 ARLRQLP
+599 ARLRQTP
-606 LVELTFTG
+606 LVELSFTG

-620 LLVSRRLST
+620 LLVSRRLRT

-637 AFLEAVIKGYLVL
+637 AFLEAVLKGYLVL
-650 INDYNLAYSDV
+650 VNDYNLAYSDV

-674 LTLPDGRTVTAHPRF
+674 VTLPDGRTVTAHPGF

-715 ILELAYPSSGEELAV
+715 ILELAYPSSGEELAI
-730 LRSVGQ
+730 LRSVGRG
-736 SLPVPVL
+736 LPAPTL
-743 RSLVDFV
+743 RAVVDFV
-750 GQCRRWSAGA
+750 GQCRRWAAGA
-760 VPADLEQEAIWQDA
+760 VPEDLEQEALWQDA

-787 NWSTAELVGV
+787 NWSTAELVALAREAEDGAAV
-797 VQGVDDAGVLVER
+797 VER

-824 RVLEA
+824 RILEA
-829 LLLQYN
+829 LLLQYS
-835 VTVA
+835 VTVE